1 MKSMQEQ
8 YLESLSPK
16 EKQAY
21 EIARS
26 YLGTLFTLEKTTGY
40 INWIKSKSPPIISTS
55 GS

>member
-8 YLESLSPK
+8 YLESLTQK

-21 EIARS
+21 ELART

-40 INWIKSKSPPIISTS
+40 MIWVKNKSNPSASL
-55 GS
+55 